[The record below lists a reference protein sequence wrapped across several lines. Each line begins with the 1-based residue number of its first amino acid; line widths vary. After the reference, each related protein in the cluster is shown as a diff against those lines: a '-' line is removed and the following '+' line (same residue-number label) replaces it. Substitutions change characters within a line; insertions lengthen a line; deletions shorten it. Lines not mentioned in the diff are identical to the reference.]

1 LRIVYRTAAEAS
13 GVIMANDT
21 DFRASRPDPGN
32 RDAALEEALPPRVD
46 DKQMNDASVEEQPDA
61 VLPTD
66 AGGVSAAGI
75 ALVAVAIAVVLGVFF
90 YGLNAPTTADRI
102 AAAPPPAQTT
112 PPPTAGAAKT
122 GAPHTDAPHT
132 DQSGAKG

>member
-1 LRIVYRTAAEAS
+1 
-13 GVIMANDT
+13 MANDA
-21 DFRASRPDPGN
+21 DFRASRSDTGD
-32 RDAALEEALPPRVD
+32 RDAALEEALRPRAD
-46 DKQMNDASVEEQPDA
+46 DKPLNDTSAAEQPDTI
-61 VLPTD
+61 LPPN

-102 AAAPPPAQTT
+102 ATAPPPAQTT
-112 PPPTAGAAKT
+112 APPAAGGNGGAAKT
-122 GAPHTDAPHT
+122 GAPHA